1 MADSYGFIEA
11 ELFSE
16 EVDSLDHPEVIR
28 FKKLLE
34 EVALEYQCRLLSFE
48 IDAGTVVFS
57 FDSDEL
63 TADIL
68 KIFQNGR
75 QSQT

>member
-1 MADSYGFIEA
+1 MAESYGFIEV
-11 ELFSE
+11 ELFPE

-34 EVALEYQCRLLSFE
+34 EVASEYQCRLVSFE
-48 IDAGTVVFS
+48 IDTGTVVFS

-63 TADIL
+63 TTDIL
-68 KIFQNGR
+68 KIFQNDR
-75 QSQT
+75 KSQT

>member
-1 MADSYGFIEA
+1 MAESYGFIEV
-11 ELFSE
+11 ELFPE

-34 EVALEYQCRLLSFE
+34 EVALEYKCSLVSFE

-68 KIFQNGR
+68 KIFQNDR
-75 QSQT
+75 KSQT